1 MRCRPPSGPAGC
13 APMATAQ
20 SAAFVGR
27 DHELGILTTALDR
40 AKLGTGGL
48 IAVPGPAGI
57 GKTRLAEE
65 LTGRAAEGG
74 FVPPWGA
81 AGAGGGAPPLW
92 PRHDLLTPLRT
103 AGNDDL
109 PAPPPA
115 RD

>member
-40 AKLGTGGL
+40 AKLGTGAL
-48 IAVPGPAGI
+48 IAVTGPAGI

-65 LTGRAAEGG
+65 LTGRAGEAG
-74 FVPPWGA
+74 FVPPRGA
-81 AGAGGGAPPLW
+81 AGAGGGAPPPLPP
-92 PRHDLLTPLRT
+92 PR
-103 AGNDDL
+103 L
-109 PAPPPA
+109 PPPPPA
-115 RD
+115 AGHREPPPPP